1 MKFQEFWRRLHAEL
15 QQTKEFRTMTYG
27 KEFKARVE
35 NMSTIQVVPQSTK
48 IPRPVKIIEF
58 QAMWNMMKND
68 VRNERYISTNG
79 RYAQFYNPVYVS
91 ALVDHIVGNQNM
103 E

>member
-1 MKFQEFWRRLHAEL
+1 MKFQGFWRRLCAEL
-15 QQTKEFRTMTYG
+15 QQTKEFQTLKQG
-27 KEFKARVE
+27 KVFEAWAVDT
-35 NMSTIQVVPQSTK
+35 NTIQIVPQSTK

-68 VRNERYISTNG
+68 VRNERYINTKG
-79 RYAQFYNPVYVS
+79 RYTQFFNPVYVS
-91 ALVDHIVGNQNM
+91 ALVDHIVGDQNM

>member
-1 MKFQEFWRRLHAEL
+1 
-15 QQTKEFRTMTYG
+15 MTYG
-27 KEFKARVE
+27 KVFEARVE
-35 NMSTIQVVPQSTK
+35 NANTIQIVPQSTK
-48 IPRPVKIIEF
+48 IPRSIKIDEF
-58 QAMWNMMKND
+58 QAMWNLMKND

-91 ALVDHIVGNQNM
+91 ALIDHIVGDQNM